1 MLNDHK
7 HKNNTIMKRK
17 EFLQTGLAT
26 GALMGS
32 SVWASAYERA
42 NQNDRNDQNDQ
53 EKLVPWGYHVDY
65 DEVKIERAK
74 EGKPH
79 KGKVLMTIQP
89 HSDDIPLSAG
99 GLVAKLMDEGY
110 TGYLCSVSDDARGAG
125 KYEQNR
131 MDNQNLAKFYGMKDS
146 FELLMPHHQMDSIGI
161 QDLKQ
166 RFIFL
171 FRFLKVDT
179 IVCMDPWGHYEENP
193 DHYVTGRA
201 VEAARWIAGM
211 QDYPEHFAAGIGPYT
226 PKERYY
232 YSRAGQ
238 TDNLIVD
245 IGNYIDKKVEVNLLS
260 LAKGPAGNNGVM
272 LRDKLAKE
280 GKKLPILEGDDY
292 IANFNFTKNFVFEK
306 NKILGAKYGLKW
318 AEGYHYMADIPWDN
332 QVNDPS
338 SPLQEYI
345 RKNAIQ
351 L

>member
-1 MLNDHK
+1 
-7 HKNNTIMKRK
+7 MKRK

-32 SVWASAYERA
+32 SVWARA
-42 NQNDRNDQNDQ
+42 TDVPNRNNRNDQEQ
-53 EKLVPWGYHVDY
+53 LMPWGYHVDY
-65 DEVKIERAK
+65 EEVRIEGPA

-79 KGKVLMTIQP
+79 KGKVLMAIQP

-110 TGYLCSVSDDARGAG
+110 TGYLCSVTDDARGAG
-125 KYEQNR
+125 TYEQNR
-131 MDNQNLAKFYGMKDS
+131 IDNKNIARFYGMKDS

-211 QDYPEHFAAGIGPYT
+211 QDYPEH
-226 PKERYY
+226 Y

-245 IGNYIDKKVEVNLLS
+245 ISNYIDKKVEVNLLS
-260 LAKGPAGNNGVM
+260 MAKGPAGNNGVK
-272 LRDKLAKE
+272 LREKLAKE

-292 IANFNFTKNFVFEK
+292 SANFNFTKHFVFEK
-306 NKILGAKYGLKW
+306 NRGLGEKFGLQW

-332 QVNDPS
+332 QVDDPS

-345 RKNAIQ
+345 RKNAIR

>member
-1 MLNDHK
+1 
-7 HKNNTIMKRK
+7 MKRK

-26 GALMGS
+26 GALMGTS
-32 SVWASAYERA
+32 AWASASGASE
-42 NQNDRNDQNDQ
+42 QHDRNNLNYDG
-53 EKLVPWGYHVDY
+53 KLVPWGYHVDY
-65 DEVKIERAK
+65 EEVQIERPK

-79 KGKVLMTIQP
+79 KGKVLMAIQP

-125 KYEQNR
+125 TYEQNR
-131 MDNQNLAKFYGMKDS
+131 KDNLNIAEFYGMKDS
-146 FELLMPHHQMDSIGI
+146 FELLMPHHQMGSIGI
-161 QDLKQ
+161 QDLIQ

-171 FRFLKVDT
+171 FRAMKVDT

-201 VEAARWIAGM
+201 AEAARWIAGM
-211 QDYPEHFAAGIGPYT
+211 NDYQEHFAAGIGPYT

-245 IGNYIDKKVEVNLLS
+245 ISNYIDKKVELNLLS
-260 LAKGPAGNNGVM
+260 RAKGPAGNNGAM

-292 IANFNFTKNFVFEK
+292 TANFNFTKHFVFEK
-306 NKILGAKYGLKW
+306 NRILGEKYGLQY

-332 QVNDPS
+332 QVNDPDS
-338 SPLQEYI
+338 RLQQYI
-345 RKNAIQ
+345 RNNAVPK
-351 L
+351 

>member
-1 MLNDHK
+1 
-7 HKNNTIMKRK
+7 MKRK
-17 EFLQTGLAT
+17 DFLRKSLAT
-26 GALMGS
+26 GALIGS
-32 SVWASAYERA
+32 SSWLSASAKDVQKTKETG
-42 NQNDRNDQNDQ
+42 QTDQS
-53 EKLVPWGYHVDY
+53 KLVPWGYNVEY
-65 DEVKIERAK
+65 SEVRIERPVP
-74 EGKPH
+74 GKPH
-79 KGKVLMTIQP
+79 TGKVLLAVQP

-110 TGYLCSVSDDARGAG
+110 TGYLCSVSDDARGEG
-125 KYEQNR
+125 EYKQNR
-131 MDNQNLAKFYGMKDS
+131 TDNQKIADFYGMKGS

-171 FRFLKVDT
+171 IRSLKIDT

-211 QDYPEHFAAGIGPYT
+211 KDYDEHFTAGFGPYT

-238 TDNLIVD
+238 TNNLIVD
-245 IGNYIDKKVEVNLLS
+245 ISKYIDKKIAVNLLNI
-260 LAKGPAGNNGVM
+260 AKGPAGNNGVL
-272 LRDKLAKE
+272 LREKLAKQ

-292 IANFNFTKNFVFEK
+292 SANFNYTKAFVFNQDK
-306 NKILGAKYGLKW
+306 KLGEKYGLEW
-318 AEGYHYMADIPWDN
+318 AEGYHYMADIPHDN
-332 QVNDPS
+332 HAPNAEPDKDVED
-338 SPLQEYI
+338 YI
-345 RKNAIQ
+345 LKNAIP

>member
-1 MLNDHK
+1 
-7 HKNNTIMKRK
+7 MKRK

-32 SVWASAYERA
+32 SAWASATDTS
-42 NQNDRNDQNDQ
+42 NRNDKNDQSDQ
-53 EKLVPWGYHVDY
+53 EKSVPWGYNVDY
-65 DEVKIERAK
+65 KEVQIERAK

-79 KGKVLMTIQP
+79 KGKVLMAIQP

-99 GLVAKLMDEGY
+99 GLVAKLMGEGY

-125 KYEQNR
+125 TYEQNR
-131 MDNQNLAKFYGMKDS
+131 ADNQNIADFYGMKDS
-146 FELLMPHHQMDSIGI
+146 FELLMPHHQMGSIGI
-161 QDLKQ
+161 QDLIQ

-171 FRFLKVDT
+171 FRSMKVDT

-211 QDYPEHFAAGIGPYT
+211 NDYQEHFAAGIGPYT

-245 IGNYIDKKVEVNLLS
+245 ISNYMDKKVEVNMLN

-272 LRDKLAKE
+272 LREKLAKE

-292 IANFNFTKNFVFEK
+292 IANFNFTKHFVFERD
-306 NKILGAKYGLKW
+306 KILGEKYGLQW

-332 QVNDPS
+332 QVDDPS

-345 RKNAIQ
+345 RKNAIP